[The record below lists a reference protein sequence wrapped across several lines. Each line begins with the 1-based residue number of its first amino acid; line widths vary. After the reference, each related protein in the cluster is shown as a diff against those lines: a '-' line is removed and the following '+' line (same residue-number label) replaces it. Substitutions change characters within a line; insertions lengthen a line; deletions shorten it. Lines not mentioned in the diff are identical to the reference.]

1 MFDIAQRLGRALG
14 RDTASSVESLV
25 TGIGRQ
31 SRLMLDNIGIIV
43 KADEAYESY
52 AKQLGINVEQL
63 TDAEKKQ
70 AFLQATMES
79 ARAKVKTL
87 GAETLTTQ
95 DVYDKLSSASSDLAS
110 ATGNVLAPL
119 MTTMSSVFTSLA
131 KSATS
136 YFNSITIARKPIN
149 EFTSNEEAMVILLAR
164 RVKAQKAVDSFER
177 RSSKEKMNAL
187 QIQKNN
193 KEKLAEIDK
202 KILELN
208 LGNMEAIRD
217 ATKIQED
224 KNSVDG
230 EAITKGL
237 YRKEI
242 AQQELDILKNKNE
255 ALLGGMSIQE
265 ELSLIE
271 DQRIL
276 NQLNKND
283 GSITEQEFRKK
294 NLELIGQEIT
304 LEHRLSQAKIK
315 TVTDT
320 LGALSQLAQSNK
332 KTFEL
337 GKSLALAQAII
348 DTYGAGNKVLNSKL
362 PFPTNVIAMAG
373 VIATGLSNVNKINAQ
388 KFETGGLVGGNRH
401 FQGGTMIE
409 AEQGEFVMSRNAVE
423 SIGLEN
429 LAEMNQGGGA
439 GVTINIQGNMI
450 GNQEFVRDTL
460 IPEIDKTING
470 GFA

>member
-1 MFDIAQRLGRALG
+1 
-14 RDTASSVESLV
+14 
-25 TGIGRQ
+25 
-31 SRLMLDNIGIIV
+31 
-43 KADEAYESY
+43 
-52 AKQLGINVEQL
+52 
-63 TDAEKKQ
+63 
-70 AFLQATMES
+70 
-79 ARAKVKTL
+79 
-87 GAETLTTQ
+87 
-95 DVYDKLSSASSDLAS
+95 
-110 ATGNVLAPL
+110 
-119 MTTMSSVFTSLA
+119 
-131 KSATS
+131 
-136 YFNSITIARKPIN
+136 
-149 EFTSNEEAMVILLAR
+149 
-164 RVKAQKAVDSFER
+164 
-177 RSSKEKMNAL
+177 
-187 QIQKNN
+187 
-193 KEKLAEIDK
+193 
-202 KILELN
+202 
-208 LGNMEAIRD
+208 
-217 ATKIQED
+217 
-224 KNSVDG
+224 
-230 EAITKGL
+230 
-237 YRKEI
+237 
-242 AQQELDILKNKNE
+242 
-255 ALLGGMSIQE
+255 MSIQE